1 MIPHRSQPS
10 TRAEPT
16 TFDQVYTG
24 QRRRPAT
31 VSLNVQWIPVAERSG
46 SYQWSGGDVNSRK
59 VKTVTYFGTGEMRG
73 QQTKV
78 TTPPGSD
85 YTDAYLSAFAAKPIP
100 TRHVNRLSTAVFA
113 NATPIPLKPTSV
125 PLSSS
130 SFTKMSETRLSNT
143 NKSATSSSREQ
154 PTPSGSASTTDRSST
169 LSSSFISS
177 KPSAYEPFSTTQY
190 SSPQSQ
196 TFTTSYSTLL
206 RSPPSPIMTTPVSNV
221 ITQRSYTTFSN
232 RSQPSPPTFPTTSRA
247 DSPYDNLYK
256 PLPPYSVQAYPPTTT
271 YSTSLVSPA
280 STSSTGS
287 TYKPYV
293 PFQSA
298 PWSSSFSS
306 NRVSPTTSYNERS
319 IDRPETLS
327 FRYNEDI
334 RPSTIEQTPP
344 KPSSPPADSPITP
357 TDMNVDSERT
367 QTDGLSAAASKPIE
381 ILEKTISKYDSL
393 INQISEVL
401 ASVSPMSS
409 TISSLSPG
417 KNVLDYQLSSD
428 DSPTLQQRDI
438 GDDSSLHSTTTQQ
451 NTAAQRRQ
459 ASHLIREDSYDKIV
473 TAISDLDTELTSLSE
488 VEPSAP
494 VEDDS
499 PSTVPP
505 EESEQAKTSSTDEQ
519 PQPALSDIKEEEPES
534 PSVVQEETNIP
545 ATDDQLTSSP
555 MVFENEETNE
565 FSLPDLIPSTSDHV
579 IMVNE
584 ENEEE
589 PKEDALASESK
600 PESETSLVTSTS
612 NEEVLEET
620 PLDDSEASANKRN
633 GKHVTW
639 SESVVDNEEEE
650 DEDEESSLQ
659 QSLVEQS
666 TDAEEQQMSVTDT
679 TESQIDHDQ
688 QTIRP
693 SSPIQSVST
702 VSDSTDEQ
710 PAASED
716 IQPQRSIDVLS
727 PSIVDFTQ
735 ELEPIRKEL
744 SPPIVA
750 ETTHDD
756 NDVVDANQRPEA
768 VESKEEVTAN
778 EQAVESTVVT
788 ILSPID
794 TLADSVT
801 TRFISSD
808 VYHGYLGEHVHSVT
822 VSN

>member
-1 MIPHRSQPS
+1 M
-10 TRAEPT
+10 
-16 TFDQVYTG
+16 
-24 QRRRPAT
+24 
-31 VSLNVQWIPVAERSG
+31 
-46 SYQWSGGDVNSRK
+46 NSRK

-85 YTDAYLSAFAAKPIP
+85 YTDAYLSAFASKPIP

-130 SFTKMSETRLSNT
+130 SFTKTSETRLSNT
-143 NKSATSSSREQ
+143 NKSDTFSSWEQ
-154 PTPSGSASTTDRSST
+154 PTPSGSASAADRSSPF
-169 LSSSFISS
+169 SSSFIAS

-206 RSPPSPIMTTPVSNV
+206 RSPPSPLMTTPISNA
-221 ITQRSYTTFSN
+221 TAQRSYTTFSN
-232 RSQPSPPTFPTTSRA
+232 RSQPSPSIFPTTSRA

-256 PLPPYSVQAYPPTTT
+256 PLPPYSVQAYPPATT
-271 YSTSLVSPA
+271 YTTSLLSPA

-298 PWSSSFSS
+298 PWSSSFISS
-306 NRVSPTTSYNERS
+306 STGSRISPTTSYNERS

-327 FRYNEDI
+327 FRYSEDL
-334 RPSTIEQTPP
+334 RPSTLERTPP
-344 KPSSPPADSPITP
+344 KPSPPSSDSPATP
-357 TDMNVDSERT
+357 TDLKIDSERT
-367 QTDGLSAAASKPIE
+367 QTDDLSAVASKPIE

-417 KNVLDYQLSSD
+417 KNVLDYQFSSD

-438 GDDSSLHSTTTQQ
+438 EDDSSLHSTAIQQ
-451 NTAAQRRQ
+451 STASQRRQ
-459 ASHLIREDSYDKIV
+459 ASHMIREDSYDKIV

-488 VEPSAP
+488 VVPSAP

-499 PSTVPP
+499 LSSAPP
-505 EESEQAKTSSTDEQ
+505 EVKEQAKTSSTDEERQ
-519 PQPALSDIKEEEPES
+519 PVLSDIKEEELES
-534 PSVVQEETNIP
+534 SSVVQEETNIP
-545 ATDDQLTSSP
+545 ATDEQLTSSP
-555 MVFENEETNE
+555 VVLENEEAKE
-565 FSLPDLIPSTSDHV
+565 VALPDVIPSTSDHV
-579 IMVNE
+579 VGVTE
-584 ENEEE
+584 ENEEKAAAPPTIE
-589 PKEDALASESK
+589 EETKEDALASESR
-600 PESETSLVTSTS
+600 PETETSVVTSTS
-612 NEEVLEET
+612 NEET
-620 PLDDSEASANKRN
+620 QLDDSEASANKRN

-639 SESVVDNEEEE
+639 SESVVDNEEDE

-666 TDAEEQQMSVTDT
+666 TDSEVVLATPADSDEQQVSITDT
-679 TESQIDHDQ
+679 IESQIDHDQ
-688 QTIRP
+688 QPIRP

-702 VSDSTDEQ
+702 VFDSTDEQ
-710 PAASED
+710 QTASEG
-716 IQPQRSIDVLS
+716 IQPQSSIELLS
-727 PSIVDFTQ
+727 TSIVDSPQ
-735 ELEPIRKEL
+735 ELEPIREEV

-750 ETTHDD
+750 ETTHND
-756 NDVVDANQRPEA
+756 NDVVDANQRPEV

-778 EQAVESTVVT
+778 EQAVESTGVT

-808 VYHGYLGEHVHSVT
+808 VYHGYLGEHVNSVT
-822 VSN
+822 VSNSSIVSADVE